1 MIEYEG
7 EIIQHDTK
15 DKIKKLKM
23 IIASRDNEITAW
35 INANELLKNE
45 IVSKNAEIEELNTS
59 VRYFK
64 NRNATA
70 RAKLNKQE

>member
-45 IVSKNAEIEELNTS
+45 IVSKDAEIEELNKS

>member
-7 EIIQHDTK
+7 ELVQHDSK

-23 IIASRDNEITAW
+23 IIASRDNEIAAW
-35 INANELLKNE
+35 INANKLLEEKLS
-45 IVSKNAEIEELNTS
+45 SKDAEIEELKKS
-59 VRYFK
+59 VKYFK
-64 NRNATA
+64 DRNATA

>member
-7 EIIQHDTK
+7 EIIQHDVK

-45 IVSKNAEIEELNTS
+45 IVSKDAEIEELNKS